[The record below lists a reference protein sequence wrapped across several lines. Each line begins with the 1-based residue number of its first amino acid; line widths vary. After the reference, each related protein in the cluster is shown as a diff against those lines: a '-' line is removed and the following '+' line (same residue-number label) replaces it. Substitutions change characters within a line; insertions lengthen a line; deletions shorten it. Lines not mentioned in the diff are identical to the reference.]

1 MTSDVEMT
9 VCEPPAILP
18 AQVSGGA
25 RWDADTSGPRA
36 LVLAHFHARRLAAE
50 AAAWVR
56 CDRREWP
63 FSRIRHGRRAHR
75 CPASFGVPRS

>member
-1 MTSDVEMT
+1 MTSDVEMA

-18 AQVSGGA
+18 TQVSGGA

-50 AAAWVR
+50 AAA
-56 CDRREWP
+56 
-63 FSRIRHGRRAHR
+63 
-75 CPASFGVPRS
+75 